1 MRNQCLDKF
10 AVIAQKASEERWNEI
25 VRVVT
30 DANFEMKVKDLTALL
45 LNLLGIK
52 LNYKEKEAIW
62 ETFKVK

>member
-1 MRNQCLDKF
+1 
-10 AVIAQKASEERWNEI
+10 
-25 VRVVT
+25 VVT

-62 ETFKVK
+62 ETFKIK

>member
-45 LNLLGIK
+45 LGK
-52 LNYKEKEAIW
+52 PSK
-62 ETFKVK
+62 